1 MEHFAVILDK
11 SEVDGFISEF
21 KANFY
26 DDPDAGGAAE
36 VRLVRAITDSTG
48 MCVLLAVPPNKA
60 QLMPRMCAMLGVGCY
75 KKG

>member
-1 MEHFAVILDK
+1 MEHYAVILDK

-21 KANFY
+21 KTTFC
-26 DDPDAGGAAE
+26 DDADALGAAE
-36 VRLVRAITDSTG
+36 GRLVRAITDSTG

-60 QLMPRMCAMLGVGCY
+60 QLMPQMCAMLGVSCY